1 MNLGKSLNHSA
12 ITVNENTINSI
23 QDYLKNKK
31 VSVRE
36 HTTTCP
42 VVDAVSD
49 IDTNLKFIITAKP
62 TRGN

>member
-12 ITVNENTINSI
+12 ISVNDTTNSI
-23 QDYLKNKK
+23 QDYLRNKK
-31 VSVRE
+31 VRE
-36 HTTTCP
+36 HTTTYP
-42 VVDAVSD
+42 VVDAVND